1 MINPLHSWDL
11 TDAEKRALQVRLAA
25 EVVQE
30 DRFGPLRLV
39 AGVDVGFPRRDGVEM
54 ARAAAVLLTFPEL
67 ALVAETVI
75 EEPVRFPY
83 VPGLLSF
90 REAPAILSALDRLQ
104 QAPDL
109 VMVDGQ
115 GRAHPRRFGI
125 ACHLGLLLDRPA
137 LGCAKS
143 LLVGRYTEP
152 GPSVGDWSPLI
163 DRGET
168 VGAALRT
175 RAGVKPVFVSIG
187 HRMSLETAVQ
197 LTLTCA
203 RGLRLPEPTRLAD
216 RLASQ
221 RGGASPGAPGPTQP
235 SLLL

>member
-1 MINPLHSWDL
+1 MQPLHAWDL
-11 TDAEKRALQVRLAA
+11 TDTEKRALQVRLAA

-39 AGVDVGFPRRDGVEM
+39 AGVDVGFPRRDGTEM
-54 ARAAAVLLTFPEL
+54 ARAAAVLLTFPDL
-67 ALVAETVI
+67 ALVAEAVI

-90 REAPAILSALDRLQ
+90 REAPAILSALERLPR
-104 QAPDL
+104 APDL

-152 GPSVGDWSPLI
+152 GPAVGDWTPLV

-175 RAGVKPVFVSIG
+175 RAGVKPVFISIG

-197 LTLTCA
+197 LALTCA

-221 RGGASPGAPGPTQP
+221 RGGASPGAPGPSQP